1 MLSSDYV
8 EEFYYDNNLNL
19 NNIADSCFS
28 TDSNKSVPGH
38 CNSISEEDFDTN
50 FYNLEFNAN
59 NGLIL
64 GNSLTTTT
72 SATVELQTF
81 YSNQQS
87 CDIMQAWKCGKT
99 NRALN
104 KNALEKNR
112 KINQNRLCNQQLM
125 IYQNRLNTYSKTQNS
140 SVNASEVNLKKATHS
155 GITCSQEVL
164 RKRRLAANARE
175 RRRMNSLNEAFDKL
189 RDVVPSLGNDR
200 RLSKY
205 ETLQMAQAYIGDLLK
220 LLTRDY

>member
-8 EEFYYDNNLNL
+8 EEFYYDSNLNL
-19 NNIADSCFS
+19 NNIAESCFS
-28 TDSNKSVPGH
+28 TDSNRSLPAH
-38 CNSISEEDFDTN
+38 CNSTSEEDLDTN
-50 FYNLEFNAN
+50 FYNLEFIAN

-64 GNSLTTTT
+64 GNS
-72 SATVELQTF
+72 SATLELQTF
-81 YSNQQS
+81 YGNQQS
-87 CDIMQAWKCGKT
+87 GDTMQALKYGKT

-104 KNALEKNR
+104 KNALEKNQ
-112 KINQNRLCNQQLM
+112 KINQNRLCDQPLM
-125 IYQNRLNTYSKTQNS
+125 IYQNRMNTFNKTQNN
-140 SVNASEVNLKKATHS
+140 SVNASEVSLKKSTHN